1 LQISNFSEYKKG
13 NKFRSK
19 LGGASAFQKIHTRHT
34 THTQLGAKK
43 NLVGGENVFSF
54 YNEKRESDERGAPAP
69 LTSDWKLMANAKESL
84 ARGTTLLA
92 ATVLPLPLSFSLA

>member
-1 LQISNFSEYKKG
+1 VARRLSRKYTLDTQ
-13 NKFRSK
+13 
-19 LGGASAFQKIHTRHT
+19 HTHNWA
-34 THTQLGAKK
+34 QKK

-84 ARGTTLLA
+84 ARGTTLLQCCPF
-92 ATVLPLPLSFSLA
+92 LFLSL